1 MATPDS
7 PFWPWAA
14 SDPAGWVRTW
24 QAAFRAAPDNLVQ
37 PILPGWTFN
46 INSTNSSAPQTESDI
61 VAKHSYGRQLG
72 RISDAL
78 AALIAER
85 DAGTPSDKPTD
96 RRYAEFLTMK
106 AEIDATKREAA
117 QSRVEQIKSDLTVLK
132 STNPTEYRRMKEA
145 LRKALDL

>member
-14 SDPAGWVRTW
+14 SDPADWVRTW
-24 QAAFRAAPDNLVQ
+24 QAAFRLAPDSLVQ

-46 INSTNSSAPQTESDI
+46 INSNNSSAPQTEADI
-61 VAKHSYGRQLG
+61 VAQHSYGRQLG
-72 RISDAL
+72 RVEDAL

-85 DAGTPSDKPTD
+85 DAGTPTDK
-96 RRYAEFLTMK
+96 RYTAFLEMK
-106 AEIDATKREAA
+106 AEIDRTKREAA
-117 QSRVEQIKSDLTVLK
+117 QSRVEQIRSDLTLLK
-132 STNPTEYRRMKEA
+132 STNPTEYKRMKEA

>member
-14 SDPAGWVRTW
+14 SDPADWVRTW
-24 QAAFRAAPDNLVQ
+24 QAAFRLAPESLVQ

-46 INSTNSSAPQTESDI
+46 INSNNSSAPQTEVDI
-61 VAKHSYGRQLG
+61 VAQHSYGRQLG

-78 AALIAER
+78 AVLITK
-85 DAGTPSDKPTD
+85 AGASGDKD
-96 RRYAEFLTMK
+96 CAAFLTMK
-106 AEIDATKREAA
+106 DEIDKTKREAA

-132 STNPTEYRRMKEA
+132 STNPTEYKRMKEA